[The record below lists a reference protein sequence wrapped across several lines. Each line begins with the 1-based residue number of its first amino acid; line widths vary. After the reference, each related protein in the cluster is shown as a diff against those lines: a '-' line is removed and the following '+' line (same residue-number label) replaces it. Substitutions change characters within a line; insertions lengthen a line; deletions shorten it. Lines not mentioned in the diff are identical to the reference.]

1 MINRKRVNMIKKIFL
16 LTAIMMQMAVFANY
30 NDVYIADIQYDWI
43 NKSEVEKEAIISEVR
58 DIIFEEPVE
67 KQKDFKKQFKDKLK
81 DKEHLDHYFA
91 ASAGYKELGD
101 YNISAFYYKKMKNIY
116 MYALQDKK
124 DVTKAYYYDALGNL
138 KYVDF
143 ITGEYPDFPYYAIQY
158 RISGKPVSAVYYV
171 SKDCQYLFKPDGT
184 FEGVWYK
191 HNLYN
196 KESEI
201 ILTRTTY

>member
-1 MINRKRVNMIKKIFL
+1 MKKFL
-16 LTAIMMQMAVFANY
+16 LFLFLLMPAAVFANY
-30 NDVYIADIQYDWI
+30 NDIYIADIQYDWI
-43 NKSEVEKEAIISEVR
+43 NKSEVEKEAIISEVK
-58 DIIFEEPVE
+58 DIIFETPIE
-67 KQKDFKKQFKDKLK
+67 KQKDFKEQFKDKLK
-81 DKEHLDHYFA
+81 DKNHQDNYYA

-101 YNISAFYYKKMKNIY
+101 YNLSAFYYKKMKNIY

-124 DVTKAYYYDALGNL
+124 DVSKAYYYDALGKL
-138 KYVDF
+138 RYVDF
-143 ITGEYPDFPYYAIQY
+143 IYGEYPDFPYYSIQY
-158 RISGKPVSAVYYV
+158 RISGKPVSAIYFV
-171 SKDCQYLFKPDGT
+171 SKDCQYLFKPDGE